1 MRQERPLTR
10 QVIIF
15 AITIGALSF
24 ATLSYAADKEK
35 VLLSFNGS
43 SGAQPRGGLV
53 FDKAGNLY
61 GTTAIDGPS
70 FYGGVFQLTPGPNG
84 TWNENV
90 LASEVESFAGLTF
103 DRAGNLYGTS
113 YTSLYPWGSIF
124 ELTPGPN
131 NTWTETTPYGFG
143 GGTDAGTPLSSV
155 IFDSAGN
162 MYGTT
167 YYGGIM
173 GGCNGDGCGTVYQLT
188 PGPNDTWTE
197 SVLHRFSNT
206 GGDGSSPEA
215 ALVLDGSGNLYGTSL
230 GGGLVN
236 GGCIGSNDTCGT
248 VFELMPG
255 PGGTWTTSTIY
266 QFCSVGNC
274 TDGKAP
280 SGSLVVDAA
289 GNLYGTTGQGGAHG
303 CGSVFE
309 LTPGG
314 GGAWSEKVLYSFGAV
329 ASDKDGCGPLANLI
343 FDASGNLYGT
353 AQFGGAHSWGVAFE
367 LVNKKGK
374 WTEKVLTSFTGK
386 NGAYP
391 YCGLVFDGAG
401 GLYGTT
407 SVGGSTFNKR
417 TGSGDGAVFELI
429 P

>member
-1 MRQERPLTR
+1 
-10 QVIIF
+10 
-15 AITIGALSF
+15 
-24 ATLSYAADKEK
+24 
-35 VLLSFNGS
+35 
-43 SGAQPRGGLV
+43 
-53 FDKAGNLY
+53 
-61 GTTAIDGPS
+61 
-70 FYGGVFQLTPGPNG
+70 
-84 TWNENV
+84 
-90 LASEVESFAGLTF
+90 
-103 DRAGNLYGTS
+103 
-113 YTSLYPWGSIF
+113 
-124 ELTPGPN
+124 
-131 NTWTETTPYGFG
+131 
-143 GGTDAGTPLSSV
+143 
-155 IFDSAGN
+155 
-162 MYGTT
+162 
-167 YYGGIM
+167 
-173 GGCNGDGCGTVYQLT
+173 
-188 PGPNDTWTE
+188 
-197 SVLHRFSNT
+197 
-206 GGDGSSPEA
+206 
-215 ALVLDGSGNLYGTSL
+215 
-230 GGGLVN
+230 
-236 GGCIGSNDTCGT
+236 
-248 VFELMPG
+248 
-255 PGGTWTTSTIY
+255 
-266 QFCSVGNC
+266 
-274 TDGKAP
+274 
-280 SGSLVVDAA
+280 VDAA